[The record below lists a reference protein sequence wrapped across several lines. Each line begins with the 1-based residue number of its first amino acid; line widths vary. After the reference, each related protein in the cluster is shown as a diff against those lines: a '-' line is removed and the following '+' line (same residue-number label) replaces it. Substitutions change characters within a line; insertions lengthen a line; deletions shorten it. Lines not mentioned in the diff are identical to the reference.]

1 MQYYQNK
8 TQKLKAL
15 ERMRSTAVKLF
26 MSGVISNG
34 DYEKIYALG
43 KRAADR
49 VHKEH
54 SKKKGF

>member
-1 MQYYQNK
+1 MQYYQTK

-26 MSGVISNG
+26 MSGVISNA
-34 DYEKIYALG
+34 DYEKIFALG

-49 VHKEH
+49 VN
-54 SKKKGF
+54 KGQSRKGGF